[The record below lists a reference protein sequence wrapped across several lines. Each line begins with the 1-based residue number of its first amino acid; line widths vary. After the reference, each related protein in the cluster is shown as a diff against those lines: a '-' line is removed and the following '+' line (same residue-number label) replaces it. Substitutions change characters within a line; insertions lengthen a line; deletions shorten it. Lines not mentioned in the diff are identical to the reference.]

1 MLAALKGGFH
11 RPAMTVVHVNV
22 PYTMLRQRSDAVVQ
36 NRIHPEIYFSADDLD
51 TCREKDAGRLAEM
64 LQENKLEVT
73 VHGPFM
79 DLSPG
84 GVDRKVKEVTRDRL
98 SRTLDVVRVFH
109 PKMVVFHPG
118 YDKRTFDGNER
129 LWLENSLETWRP
141 LVEKAEK
148 RGMTLAIENVFE
160 ERPDSLK
167 ALLEKFDSSRFR
179 FCFDAGH
186 HHVFSSVPLRL
197 WLETLGAY
205 LGEVHLHDNHK
216 EMDEHLPPGEG
227 TFPFDEFFAL
237 LSQFKLVPIFT
248 IEPHGEEHLRKGLAA
263 VRKYINS

>member
-1 MLAALKGGFH
+1 
-11 RPAMTVVHVNV
+11 MTVVHVNV
-22 PYTMLRQRSDAVVQ
+22 PYTMLRQRSDTVVQ

-118 YDKRTFDGNER
+118 TTSGPLTGMNDSGWRTAWKPGV
-129 LWLENSLETWRP
+129 LWWR
-141 LVEKAEK
+141 
-148 RGMTLAIENVFE
+148 RQRNG
-160 ERPDSLK
+160 
-167 ALLEKFDSSRFR
+167 
-179 FCFDAGH
+179 G
-186 HHVFSSVPLRL
+186 
-197 WLETLGAY
+197 
-205 LGEVHLHDNHK
+205 
-216 EMDEHLPPGEG
+216 
-227 TFPFDEFFAL
+227 
-237 LSQFKLVPIFT
+237 
-248 IEPHGEEHLRKGLAA
+248 
-263 VRKYINS
+263 